1 MIVVIKNNQD
11 QKQVQ
16 NLLNWIESLGLKTH
30 TSEGANS
37 TVIGLVGDTSK
48 VDIDLIRTL
57 DIVESVTRVQEPYKN
72 ANRKFHPE
80 DTIVDVAGHKFGGKH
95 FQMIAGP
102 CSIESEKQIIEVAEA
117 VKKAGATLLRGGAF
131 KPRTSPY
138 SFQGMGVN
146 GLELLKKAK
155 AETGMP
161 IVTEIMSEE
170 HLDDFEGVD
179 VLQVGARN
187 MQNFDLLKRLGKL
200 KTPILL
206 KRGIAATI
214 EEWLMS
220 AEYIMSEGNPN
231 VILCERGIRTYE
243 TYTRNT
249 LDLSAI
255 PVLKERTHLPVIVD
269 PSHAL
274 GISRF
279 VKPMALAAVGAGADG
294 LMIEVHND
302 PAHALCDGAQS
313 LRPEQFKD
321 VVDSLSI
328 MLPAVNKELD

>member
-1 MIVVIKNNQD
+1 MIVVLKKNPEK
-11 QKQVQ
+11 KQMQ
-16 NLLNWIESLGLKTH
+16 NLISWVENLGLKVH
-30 TSEGANS
+30 LSEGTNS
-37 TVIGLVGDTSK
+37 TIVGLVGDTSK
-48 VDIDLIRTL
+48 VDIELVRTL

-72 ANRKFHPE
+72 ANRKFHPQ
-80 DTIVDVAGHKFGGKH
+80 DTVVDVSGHKFGGVN
-95 FQMIAGP
+95 FQIIAGP
-102 CSIESEKQIIEVAEA
+102 CSVESEKQLIGIAEA

-138 SFQGMGVN
+138 SFQGMGVD
-146 GLELLKKAK
+146 GLKLLKKAK

-161 IVTEIMSEE
+161 IVSEIMSEE
-170 HLDDFEGVD
+170 HIDDFEDVD

-187 MQNFDLLKRLGKL
+187 MQNFDLLKKLGKL
-200 KTPILL
+200 KKPILL

-279 VKPMALAAVGAGADG
+279 VKPMSLAAVGAGADG
-294 LMIEVHND
+294 LIIEVHND
-302 PAHALCDGAQS
+302 PTHALCDGAQS
-313 LRPEQFKD
+313 LRPEQFED
-321 VVDSLSI
+321 VVKSVER
-328 MLPAVNKELD
+328 MLPVVGKELG

>member
-1 MIVVIKNNQD
+1 MIVVIKKDQE
-11 QKQVQ
+11 QKQVR
-16 NLLNWIESLGLKTH
+16 NLVNWIEGLGLKVNM
-30 TSEGANS
+30 SEGANS
-37 TVIGLVGDTSK
+37 TVIGLVGDTTK
-48 VDIDLIRTL
+48 VDIELIRNL

-72 ANRKFHPE
+72 ANRKGHPS
-80 DTIVDVAGHKFGGKH
+80 DTIVDVGGHKFGGNH
-95 FQMIAGP
+95 FQIIAGP
-102 CSIESEKQIIEVAEA
+102 CSVESEKQIIEVAKA
-117 VKKAGATLLRGGAF
+117 VQKAGATLLRGGAF

-146 GLELLKKAK
+146 GLALLKKAK
-155 AETGMP
+155 EETGMP

-170 HLDDFEGVD
+170 HIDDFEDVD
-179 VLQVGARN
+179 VMQVGARN

-200 KTPILL
+200 RKPIIL
-206 KRGIAATI
+206 KRGIAATV

-255 PVLKERTHLPVIVD
+255 PVLKERTHLPIIVD

-279 VKPMALAAVGAGADG
+279 VKPMSLASVGAGADG

-313 LRPEQFKD
+313 IRPEQFKD
-321 VVDSLSI
+321 VVDALNV
-328 MLPAVNKELD
+328 MLPAVDKQLG